1 MILFHLTFSAFY
13 TLHLQEPIYIIIDQ
27 YQCSQR
33 DYGSVISSWY
43 GQQAHQGTVPHYD
56 KEQHIGVKGGGGW
69 EGGTMDIKLCKL
81 TYSYINSILIHL
93 NLFVAIM
100 NDQHHDIR
108 TWTILLKKL

>member
-1 MILFHLTFSAFY
+1 MVVLYPANMANRLIKAQSPTMIKNS
-13 TLHLQEPIYIIIDQ
+13 TL
-27 YQCSQR
+27 R
-33 DYGSVISSWY
+33 W
-43 GQQAHQGTVPHYD
+43 
-56 KEQHIGVKGGGGW
+56 GGGGG

-100 NDQHHDIR
+100 NDQHRNIR